1 MKLYDII
8 KYGLLSV
15 GIVNGLNCPT
25 LPYGYPCCQ
34 TTNLIIEVNEIGS
47 WGFENGNWCGIYVND
62 QVDVNNQVD
71 GSCWSLKLGYPCC
84 TTSTLAIEND
94 SFGSWGYENNH
105 WCGISGTG
113 NPNYQP
119 QEVQPVQP
127 PVQQAPVQAP
137 AQQTIPQPV
146 EQQPQQSFQFQQPFQ
161 FGQPQLQTQPQPQ
174 PQPQPEQQQPEQQQ
188 PEQQQT
194 QVTPTVNSATTPFPK
209 AEKNVSLDSYI
220 LVKAGEVYDGL
231 EVNGV
236 WTSYDRGLSNLGDC
250 NDVEGGEKDAVFRL
264 ETGATLKNVILGP
277 GSIEHVH
284 CVGDGCTIENVWWDD
299 VCEDALSLKNSEDK
313 NAKFYVI
320 GGGARDGSD
329 KIVQHN
335 SAGTVHI
342 KGFTV
347 KNAGKLYR
355 SCGACKNYNGER
367 HVIIE
372 DVTAD
377 NAKVLAGI
385 NINHG
390 DTATFIN
397 VTNNNGKN
405 VCETF
410 ISNDDGSGEPTKVGA
425 QCNGQSDCVC
435 K

>member
-1 MKLYDII
+1 MKLFDII
-8 KYGLLSV
+8 KYGLLPV
-15 GIVNGLNCPT
+15 GIANGLYCPT

-34 TTNLIIEVNEIGS
+34 SSNLIYYVDEIAS
-47 WGFENGNWCGIYVND
+47 WGIENGNWCGIYVND
-62 QVDVNNQVD
+62 QAAA
-71 GSCWSLKLGYPCC
+71 GSCWSLQLGYPCC
-84 TTSTLAIEND
+84 VSSNMVVEKD
-94 SFGSWGYENNH
+94 SYGSWGYESNH

-119 QEVQPVQP
+119 QAVQPVQQ
-127 PVQQAPVQAP
+127 PVQQQTQP
-137 AQQTIPQPV
+137 AQQ
-146 EQQPQQSFQFQQPFQ
+146 QQQFQFQQPAQQQQQQFQ
-161 FGQPQLQTQPQPQ
+161 F
-174 PQPQPEQQQPEQQQ
+174 QQPA
-188 PEQQQT
+188 QQT

-209 AEKNVSLDSYI
+209 AEKHVKLDSYI
-220 LVKAGEVYDGL
+220 VVKKGEVYDGL
-231 EVNGV
+231 AINGV

-250 NDVEGGEKDAVFRL
+250 NDVEGKEDDAVFRL
-264 ETGATLKNVILGP
+264 ETGATLKNVILGA

-299 VCEDALSLKNSEDK
+299 VCEDALSLKNSKDP

-335 SAGTVHI
+335 SAGTVYI

-355 SCGACKNYNGER
+355 SCGTCKNYNGDR
-367 HVIIE
+367 HVVIE
-372 DVTAD
+372 NVTAD

-397 VTNNNGKN
+397 IKNNNGKN
-405 VCETF
+405 VCETY
-410 ISNDDGSGEPTKVGA
+410 IGNADGSEPTKVGP
-425 QCNGQSDCVC
+425 QCNGQTDCVC